1 MREAKNSKG
10 KDNQTN
16 NVPET
21 ENNIF
26 NTLPGVDANL
36 GTGADENSNVDNSHG
51 QQMYGQNM
59 NQDANQAMYGQ
70 GFNQDLSQMY
80 GQNMN
85 QDANQAMYGQ
95 GFNQDPNQMYG
106 QNMSQDPN
114 QVMYGQGFNQ
124 DPNQM
129 YGQNM
134 SQDPNQVMYG
144 QGFNQDPSQMYG
156 QDMNQDPNQ
165 AMYGQGFNQDPNQM
179 YGQDMNQDPN
189 QMYGQDMNQDP
200 SQAMY
205 GQDPNQDPSQ
215 MYGQNMNQD
224 PNQAMYGQGFNQDP
238 NQMYGQNMSQDPNQ
252 AMYGQ
257 DFNQNQNQMYDQDMS
272 QGQNQS
278 ANQEFN
284 ANAEESFARAWMG
297 AFYDKAGK
305 QKFSLGAAFFQGIY
319 LLYKKMYGTGILVI
333 ILEEIVCILL
343 SLLLNIN
350 KILALIM
357 FVFIMV
363 LYFVGMGF
371 GFYPLYKSFIK
382 KKYKEST
389 KKTSDPN
396 QLQSIAS
403 KSGGTSIAGIFI
415 GIVISVIILI
425 ITSALV
431 NKDLFKIGSN
441 KKPTN
446 TTTNAISNNV
456 ETDAQMEEEFNFFDK
471 YNLVYNGATWA
482 VDSTNTGL
490 VSGNYTLSYKANY
503 KAEDLNADFSSQDS
517 LASLLK
523 LLTDSFTNQVAQ
535 LNMQVEAGSNNFIKQ
550 NNCYYAYIDVL
561 ASDSISRYYFVVL
574 PDENI
579 LFQFVL
585 TAADTAIDYSTN
597 LNVIDMI
604 TKIQVKGE
612 DENNIDQ
619 NEILNTI
626 GNTLS
631 NEATENSNGQNA
643 QNGNGQNANT
653 LNGNGQNA
661 NAQNNNVA
669 SSQTQ
674 NSGASATTN
683 TQNGNL
689 SSFINNQ

>member
-179 YGQDMNQDPN
+179 YGQDMNQDLN

-631 NEATENSNGQNA
+631 NEATENSNDQNA
-643 QNGNGQNANT
+643 Q
-653 LNGNGQNA
+653 NGNGQNA
-661 NAQNNNVA
+661 NAQNNNIA

>member
-16 NVPET
+16 NVSET
-21 ENNIF
+21 ENSLF

-36 GTGADENSNVDNSHG
+36 GTGADDNTNADNSHG
-51 QQMYGQNM
+51 QQMEGQNMNQDPNQAMYGQNM
-59 NQDANQAMYGQ
+59 NQDSNQMYEQ
-70 GFNQDLSQMY
+70 NMNQDPSQMY
-80 GQNMN
+80 GQDMN
-85 QDANQAMYGQ
+85 QDPNQAMYGQ

-106 QNMSQDPN
+106 QNM
-114 QVMYGQGFNQ
+114 NQ
-124 DPNQM
+124 DPNQA
-129 YGQNM
+129 
-134 SQDPNQVMYG
+134 MYG

-165 AMYGQGFNQDPNQM
+165 AMYGQGFNQDPNQV
-179 YGQDMNQDPN
+179 
-189 QMYGQDMNQDP
+189 
-200 SQAMY
+200 
-205 GQDPNQDPSQ
+205 
-215 MYGQNMNQD
+215 
-224 PNQAMYGQGFNQDP
+224 
-238 NQMYGQNMSQDPNQ
+238 
-252 AMYGQ
+252 YGQ
-257 DFNQNQNQMYDQDMS
+257 DFNQNQNQMYNQDMS

-278 ANQEFN
+278 ADQGFN

-333 ILEEIVCILL
+333 ILEEIVYILL

-415 GIVISVIILI
+415 GIVISVIISI

-431 NKDLFKIGSN
+431 NKDLFKLGSN

-446 TTTNAISNNV
+446 TTTNTISNNV

-471 YNLVYNGATWA
+471 YNLVYDGATWA

-490 VSGNYTLSYKANY
+490 VSGNYTLAYKANY

>member
-1 MREAKNSKG
+1 MREVKNSKG

-36 GTGADENSNVDNSHG
+36 GTGADENSNADNFNR
-51 QQMYGQNM
+51 QQMEGQNI
-59 NQDANQAMYGQ
+59 
-70 GFNQDLSQMY
+70 
-80 GQNMN
+80 
-85 QDANQAMYGQ
+85 
-95 GFNQDPNQMYG
+95 
-106 QNMSQDPN
+106 
-114 QVMYGQGFNQ
+114 
-124 DPNQM
+124 
-129 YGQNM
+129 
-134 SQDPNQVMYG
+134 
-144 QGFNQDPSQMYG
+144 
-156 QDMNQDPNQ
+156 NQDPNQ
-165 AMYGQGFNQDPNQM
+165 AMYGQGFNQDPSQM
-179 YGQDMNQDPN
+179 YGQNMNQDPN
-189 QMYGQDMNQDP
+189 Q
-200 SQAMY
+200 AMY
-205 GQDPNQDPSQ
+205 GQGFNQEPSQMYGKNMNQDANQMYGQGFNQDLSQMYEKNMNQDANQMYGQGFNQDLSQ

-238 NQMYGQNMSQDPNQ
+238 NQMYGQNMNQDPNQMYGQGFNQDPNQMYGQDMNQDQNQAMHGQGFNQDPNQ
-252 AMYGQ
+252 AMYGQNMNQDPNQAYGQ

-272 QGQNQS
+272 HGQNQS
-278 ANQEFN
+278 ADQGFN

-389 KKTSDPN
+389 KKTSDSN

-490 VSGNYTLSYKANY
+490 VSGNYTLAYKANY

-631 NEATENSNGQNA
+631 NEATENSNDQNA
-643 QNGNGQNANT
+643 Q
-653 LNGNGQNA
+653 NGNGQNA
-661 NAQNNNVA
+661 NAQNNNIA

>member
-631 NEATENSNGQNA
+631 NEATENSNDQNA
-643 QNGNGQNANT
+643 Q
-653 LNGNGQNA
+653 NGNGQNA
-661 NAQNNNVA
+661 NAQNNNIA

>member
-16 NVPET
+16 NVSET
-21 ENNIF
+21 ENSLF

-36 GTGADENSNVDNSHG
+36 GTGADDNTNADNSHG
-51 QQMYGQNM
+51 QQMEGQNMNQDPNQAMYGQNM
-59 NQDANQAMYGQ
+59 NQDSN
-70 GFNQDLSQMY
+70 QMY
-80 GQNMN
+80 EQNMN
-85 QDANQAMYGQ
+85 QD
-95 GFNQDPNQMYG
+95 
-106 QNMSQDPN
+106 S
-114 QVMYGQGFNQ
+114 
-124 DPNQM
+124 
-129 YGQNM
+129 
-134 SQDPNQVMYG
+134 
-144 QGFNQDPSQMYG
+144 SQMYG

-189 QMYGQDMNQDP
+189 QVMYGQNMNQD
-200 SQAMY
+200 SNQAMY
-205 GQDPNQDPSQ
+205 GQGFNQDPSQ

-224 PNQAMYGQGFNQDP
+224 PNQAIYGQGFNQDS
-238 NQMYGQNMSQDPNQ
+238 NQMYGQDMNQDPNQ
-252 AMYGQ
+252 VYGQ
-257 DFNQNQNQMYDQDMS
+257 DFNQNQNQMYNQDMS

-278 ANQEFN
+278 ADQGFN

-441 KKPTN
+441 KKSTN

-471 YNLVYNGATWA
+471 YNLVYDGATWA

-490 VSGNYTLSYKANY
+490 VSGNYTLAYKANY

>member
-16 NVPET
+16 NVSET
-21 ENNIF
+21 ENSLF

-36 GTGADENSNVDNSHG
+36 GTGADDNTNADNSHG
-51 QQMYGQNM
+51 QQMEGQNMNQDPNQAMYGQNM
-59 NQDANQAMYGQ
+59 NQD
-70 GFNQDLSQMY
+70 S
-80 GQNMN
+80 
-85 QDANQAMYGQ
+85 
-95 GFNQDPNQMYG
+95 NQMYE
-106 QNMSQDPN
+106 QNI
-114 QVMYGQGFNQ
+114 
-124 DPNQM
+124 
-129 YGQNM
+129 
-134 SQDPNQVMYG
+134 
-144 QGFNQDPSQMYG
+144 NQDPSQMYG

-189 QMYGQDMNQDP
+189 QVMYGQGFNQDPNQAMYGQGFNQDPSQMNGQDMNQDP
-200 SQAMY
+200 NQAMY
-205 GQDPNQDPSQ
+205 GQGFNQNPSQ

-238 NQMYGQNMSQDPNQ
+238 NQV
-252 AMYGQ
+252 YGQ
-257 DFNQNQNQMYDQDMS
+257 DFNQNQNQMYNQDMS

-278 ANQEFN
+278 ADQGFN

-382 KKYKEST
+382 KKYKENT

-431 NKDLFKIGSN
+431 NKDLFKLGSN

-446 TTTNAISNNV
+446 TTTNTISNNV

-471 YNLVYNGATWA
+471 YNLVYDGATWA

-612 DENNIDQ
+612 DENDIDQ

>member
-16 NVPET
+16 NVSET
-21 ENNIF
+21 ENSLF

-36 GTGADENSNVDNSHG
+36 GTGADDNTNADNSHG
-51 QQMYGQNM
+51 QQMEGQNMNQDPNQAMYGQNM
-59 NQDANQAMYGQ
+59 NQDSNQMYEQ
-70 GFNQDLSQMY
+70 NMNQDPSQMY
-80 GQNMN
+80 GQDM
-85 QDANQAMYGQ
+85 
-95 GFNQDPNQMYG
+95 NQDPNQMYE
-106 QNMSQDPN
+106 QNM
-114 QVMYGQGFNQ
+114 NQ
-124 DPNQM
+124 D
-129 YGQNM
+129 
-134 SQDPNQVMYG
+134 S
-144 QGFNQDPSQMYG
+144 SQMYG

-179 YGQDMNQDPN
+179 FGQDMNQDPN
-189 QMYGQDMNQDP
+189 QV
-200 SQAMY
+200 
-205 GQDPNQDPSQ
+205 

-224 PNQAMYGQGFNQDP
+224 SNQAMYGQGFNQDP
-238 NQMYGQNMSQDPNQ
+238 NQV
-252 AMYGQ
+252 YGQ
-257 DFNQNQNQMYDQDMS
+257 DFNQNQNQMYNQDMS

-278 ANQEFN
+278 ADRGFN

-333 ILEEIVCILL
+333 ILEEIVYILL

-431 NKDLFKIGSN
+431 NKDLFKLGSN
-441 KKPTN
+441 KKTTN
-446 TTTNAISNNV
+446 TTTNVISNNA
-456 ETDAQMEEEFNFFDK
+456 ETDEQMEEEFNFFDK
-471 YNLVYNGATWA
+471 YNLVYDGATWA

-490 VSGNYTLSYKANY
+490 VSGNYTLAYKANY

-612 DENNIDQ
+612 DENDIDQ

>member
-1 MREAKNSKG
+1 M
-10 KDNQTN
+10 D
-16 NVPET
+16 
-21 ENNIF
+21 
-26 NTLPGVDANL
+26 
-36 GTGADENSNVDNSHG
+36 
-51 QQMYGQNM
+51 
-59 NQDANQAMYGQ
+59 
-70 GFNQDLSQMY
+70 
-80 GQNMN
+80 
-85 QDANQAMYGQ
+85 
-95 GFNQDPNQMYG
+95 
-106 QNMSQDPN
+106 
-114 QVMYGQGFNQ
+114 
-124 DPNQM
+124 
-129 YGQNM
+129 
-134 SQDPNQVMYG
+134 
-144 QGFNQDPSQMYG
+144 
-156 QDMNQDPNQ
+156 
-165 AMYGQGFNQDPNQM
+165 
-179 YGQDMNQDPN
+179 
-189 QMYGQDMNQDP
+189 
-200 SQAMY
+200 
-205 GQDPNQDPSQ
+205 
-215 MYGQNMNQD
+215 
-224 PNQAMYGQGFNQDP
+224 
-238 NQMYGQNMSQDPNQ
+238 
-252 AMYGQ
+252 
-257 DFNQNQNQMYDQDMS
+257 
-272 QGQNQS
+272 
-278 ANQEFN
+278 
-284 ANAEESFARAWMG
+284 G

-350 KILALIM
+350 KILALLM

-403 KSGGTSIAGIFI
+403 KNGGTSIAGIFI

-431 NKDLFKIGSN
+431 NKDLFKLGSN

-471 YNLVYNGATWA
+471 YNLVYDGATWA

-490 VSGNYTLSYKANY
+490 VSGNYTLAYKANY

-604 TKIQVKGE
+604 TKIQAKGE

-631 NEATENSNGQNA
+631 NEVTENSNGQNA
-643 QNGNGQNANT
+643 QNGNGQNE
-653 LNGNGQNA
+653 
-661 NAQNNNVA
+661 NAQNNNIA
-669 SSQTQ
+669 SSQAQ

>member
-16 NVPET
+16 NVSET
-21 ENNIF
+21 ENSLF

-36 GTGADENSNVDNSHG
+36 GTGADDNTNADNSHG
-51 QQMYGQNM
+51 QQMEGQNMNQDPNQAMYGQNM
-59 NQDANQAMYGQ
+59 NQD
-70 GFNQDLSQMY
+70 S
-80 GQNMN
+80 
-85 QDANQAMYGQ
+85 
-95 GFNQDPNQMYG
+95 NQMYE
-106 QNMSQDPN
+106 QNM
-114 QVMYGQGFNQ
+114 
-124 DPNQM
+124 
-129 YGQNM
+129 
-134 SQDPNQVMYG
+134 
-144 QGFNQDPSQMYG
+144 NQDPSQMYG

-179 YGQDMNQDPN
+179 YGQDMNQDP
-189 QMYGQDMNQDP
+189 
-200 SQAMY
+200 
-205 GQDPNQDPSQ
+205 SQ

-238 NQMYGQNMSQDPNQ
+238 NQMYGQNMNKDPNQAMYGQEFNQDPNQMYGQNMNQDPNQAIYGQGFNQNPSQMYGQNMNQDPNQ
-252 AMYGQ
+252 AMYGQGFNQDPNQVYGQ
-257 DFNQNQNQMYDQDMS
+257 DFNQNQNQMYNQDMS

-278 ANQEFN
+278 ADQGFN

-631 NEATENSNGQNA
+631 NEATENSNDQNA
-643 QNGNGQNANT
+643 Q
-653 LNGNGQNA
+653 NGNGQNA
-661 NAQNNNVA
+661 NAQNNNIA

>member
-1 MREAKNSKG
+1 
-10 KDNQTN
+10 
-16 NVPET
+16 
-21 ENNIF
+21 
-26 NTLPGVDANL
+26 
-36 GTGADENSNVDNSHG
+36 
-51 QQMYGQNM
+51 
-59 NQDANQAMYGQ
+59 
-70 GFNQDLSQMY
+70 
-80 GQNMN
+80 
-85 QDANQAMYGQ
+85 
-95 GFNQDPNQMYG
+95 
-106 QNMSQDPN
+106 
-114 QVMYGQGFNQ
+114 
-124 DPNQM
+124 
-129 YGQNM
+129 
-134 SQDPNQVMYG
+134 
-144 QGFNQDPSQMYG
+144 
-156 QDMNQDPNQ
+156 
-165 AMYGQGFNQDPNQM
+165 
-179 YGQDMNQDPN
+179 
-189 QMYGQDMNQDP
+189 
-200 SQAMY
+200 
-205 GQDPNQDPSQ
+205 
-215 MYGQNMNQD
+215 
-224 PNQAMYGQGFNQDP
+224 
-238 NQMYGQNMSQDPNQ
+238 
-252 AMYGQ
+252 
-257 DFNQNQNQMYDQDMS
+257 
-272 QGQNQS
+272 
-278 ANQEFN
+278 
-284 ANAEESFARAWMG
+284 
-297 AFYDKAGK
+297 
-305 QKFSLGAAFFQGIY
+305 
-319 LLYKKMYGTGILVI
+319 
-333 ILEEIVCILL
+333 
-343 SLLLNIN
+343 
-350 KILALIM
+350 
-357 FVFIMV
+357 MV

-382 KKYKEST
+382 KKYKENT

-403 KSGGTSIAGIFI
+403 KNGGTSIAGIFI

-431 NKDLFKIGSN
+431 NKDLFKLGSN

-535 LNMQVEAGSNNFIKQ
+535 LNI
-550 NNCYYAYIDVL
+550 
-561 ASDSISRYYFVVL
+561 ISRYYFVVL

-631 NEATENSNGQNA
+631 NEATENSNDQNA
-643 QNGNGQNANT
+643 Q
-653 LNGNGQNA
+653 NGNGQNA
-661 NAQNNNVA
+661 NAQNNNIA

>member
-16 NVPET
+16 NVSET
-21 ENNIF
+21 ENSLF

-36 GTGADENSNVDNSHG
+36 GTGADDNTNADNSHR
-51 QQMYGQNM
+51 QQMEGQNM
-59 NQDANQAMYGQ
+59 NQDPNQAMYGQ
-70 GFNQDLSQMY
+70 NMDQDSNQMYEQNMNQDPSQMY
-80 GQNMN
+80 GQDM
-85 QDANQAMYGQ
+85 
-95 GFNQDPNQMYG
+95 NQDPNQMYE
-106 QNMSQDPN
+106 QNM
-114 QVMYGQGFNQ
+114 
-124 DPNQM
+124 
-129 YGQNM
+129 
-134 SQDPNQVMYG
+134 
-144 QGFNQDPSQMYG
+144 NQDPSQMYG

-165 AMYGQGFNQDPNQM
+165 AMYGQEFNQDPNQM

-189 QMYGQDMNQDP
+189 QV
-200 SQAMY
+200 
-205 GQDPNQDPSQ
+205 

-224 PNQAMYGQGFNQDP
+224 SNQAMYGQGFNQEP

-257 DFNQNQNQMYDQDMS
+257 DFNQNQNQMYNQDMS

-278 ANQEFN
+278 ADQGFN

-382 KKYKEST
+382 KKYKENT

-403 KSGGTSIAGIFI
+403 KNGGTSIAGIFI

-431 NKDLFKIGSN
+431 NKDLFKLGSN

-456 ETDAQMEEEFNFFDK
+456 ETDVQMEEEFNFFDK

-490 VSGNYTLSYKANY
+490 VSGNYTLAYKANY

-631 NEATENSNGQNA
+631 NEATENSNDQNA
-643 QNGNGQNANT
+643 Q
-653 LNGNGQNA
+653 NGNGQNA
-661 NAQNNNVA
+661 NAQNNNIA

>member
-21 ENNIF
+21 ENNLF

-59 NQDANQAMYGQ
+59 NQDPNQAMYGQ

-129 YGQNM
+129 YGQ
-134 SQDPNQVMYG
+134 
-144 QGFNQDPSQMYG
+144 GFNQEPNQMYG
-156 QDMNQDPNQ
+156 QNMNQDPNQ
-165 AMYGQGFNQDPNQM
+165 AMYGQDPNQDPSQM
-179 YGQDMNQDPN
+179 YGQN
-189 QMYGQDMNQDP
+189 MNQDP

-224 PNQAMYGQGFNQDP
+224 PNQAMYGQGFNQEP

-297 AFYDKAGK
+297 AFYDKASK

-319 LLYKKMYGTGILVI
+319 LLYRKMYGTGILVI

-382 KKYKEST
+382 KKYKENT

-403 KSGGTSIAGIFI
+403 KNGGTSIAGIFI

-431 NKDLFKIGSN
+431 NKDLFKLGSN

-612 DENNIDQ
+612 NNNDINQ

-643 QNGNGQNANT
+643 QNGNGQNAN
-653 LNGNGQNA
+653 
-661 NAQNNNVA
+661 AQNNNIA

>member
-16 NVPET
+16 NVSET
-21 ENNIF
+21 ENSLF

-36 GTGADENSNVDNSHG
+36 GTGADDNTNADNSHG
-51 QQMYGQNM
+51 QQMEGQNM
-59 NQDANQAMYGQ
+59 NQDPNQAMYGQ
-70 GFNQDLSQMY
+70 DM
-80 GQNMN
+80 
-85 QDANQAMYGQ
+85 
-95 GFNQDPNQMYG
+95 NQDPNQMYE
-106 QNMSQDPN
+106 QNM
-114 QVMYGQGFNQ
+114 NQ
-124 DPNQM
+124 D
-129 YGQNM
+129 
-134 SQDPNQVMYG
+134 S
-144 QGFNQDPSQMYG
+144 SQMYG

-189 QMYGQDMNQDP
+189 QVMYGQNMNQD
-200 SQAMY
+200 SNQAMY
-205 GQDPNQDPSQ
+205 GQGFNQDPSQ
-215 MYGQNMNQD
+215 MYGQDMNQD

-238 NQMYGQNMSQDPNQ
+238 NQV
-252 AMYGQ
+252 YGQ
-257 DFNQNQNQMYDQDMS
+257 DFNQNQNQMYNQDMS

-278 ANQEFN
+278 ADRGFN

-333 ILEEIVCILL
+333 ILEEIVYILL

-431 NKDLFKIGSN
+431 NKDLFKLGSN
-441 KKPTN
+441 KKTTN
-446 TTTNAISNNV
+446 TTTNVISNNA
-456 ETDAQMEEEFNFFDK
+456 ETDEQMEEEFNFFDK
-471 YNLVYNGATWA
+471 YNLVYDGATWA

-490 VSGNYTLSYKANY
+490 VSGNYTLAYKANY

-612 DENNIDQ
+612 DENDIDQ

-631 NEATENSNGQNA
+631 NEATENSKGQNA